1 MIHHEVKQS
10 IVETKVDHSKGDLTI
25 TILEGKL
32 SIDTELIGNMEPF
45 IALEFNGKKYKTQ
58 VHSEGGK
65 SFVWNY

>member
-1 MIHHEVKQS
+1 VIHHEVKQP
-10 IVETKVDHSKGDLTI
+10 IAETKVDLSKGNLTI

-45 IALEFNGKKYKTQ
+45 IALDFNGKKYKTQ

-65 SFVWNY
+65 NFVWNY